1 MGRPSS
7 IRRGVRSSTH
17 DWNPANNS
25 ASTTFVVGGLDIKK
39 GVSQSSAAAGE
50 IFTFAITVTN
60 SSDSSVG
67 ASVKDVISSTLDVA
81 NCTLQ
86 RFSGSTLVFQTNCY
100 FSGRT
105 LNSYIS
111 IPASQIALYTI
122 AVRGNKDVGETSK
135 VATNQA
141 SVSWGNPAF
150 TIYSNVVSIEL
161 TPGGFLQVGKSD
173 GLDTVYKGQSISYT
187 ISITNTGSIPVTL
200 DRITD
205 TFVSNVS
212 FVSINKN
219 GLTMNDVATTGN
231 IRAWSFPSKVLNSG
245 EKITFL
251 IGAKTSSNPSSP
263 LISINQATASGID
276 NNGRLLTNNNGAN
289 TAIDQNTIQE
299 TTSSSIRFVKSVSP
313 QQAKVGETFT
323 FKIDVEN
330 RGTVT
335 LSNVR
340 MSDVFPTQ
348 VDLTSA
354 TTSRGVAKLNTST
367 REVEITIPTLASGE
381 GATIVIQVKV
391 NTSVATPKTLRNR
404 GELNWNG
411 GATYLSNAVAYRVL
425 PSGSLPGTGLQP
437 VAASAA
443 WTSGPSQVLAVL
455 GIILALLGVLIL
467 IYSFWARSRRPLYAG
482 RYSRNALVLLFIRC
496 HPWNRRLADPPGCR
510 GVQPDGYARW

>member
-1 MGRPSS
+1 M
-7 IRRGVRSSTH
+7 
-17 DWNPANNS
+17 
-25 ASTTFVVGGLDIKK
+25 
-39 GVSQSSAAAGE
+39 
-50 IFTFAITVTN
+50 
-60 SSDSSVG
+60 
-67 ASVKDVISSTLDVA
+67 
-81 NCTLQ
+81 
-86 RFSGSTLVFQTNCY
+86 
-100 FSGRT
+100 
-105 LNSYIS
+105 
-111 IPASQIALYTI
+111 
-122 AVRGNKDVGETSK
+122 RGNKDVGETSK

-231 IRAWSFPSKVLNSG
+231 IRAWSFPTKVLNSG

-263 LISINQATASGID
+263 LFSINQATASGID

-340 MSDVFPTQ
+340 MSDVFPAQ

-391 NTSVATPKTLRNR
+391 NTSVVTPKTLRNR

-411 GATYLSNAVAYRVL
+411 GATILSNAVAYRVL

-437 VAASAA
+437 LAASAA

-455 GIILALLGVLIL
+455 GIILALLGLMVL
-467 IYSFWARSRRPLYAG
+467 IYSLWARSRRPLYAG
-482 RYSRNALVLLFIRC
+482 RYSRNALVLLIPRR
-496 HPWNRRLADPPGCR
+496 HPWNRRLADPPGCHR
-510 GVQPDGYARW
+510 VQPDGYARW